1 MVRSVFIETSKTI
14 LFQCLIMTYTGLS
27 LLGNCGKEKEPLGA
41 PLGPFLP
48 ATMFP
53 LTLRAVGHETFL

>member
-1 MVRSVFIETSKTI
+1 MI
-14 LFQCLIMTYTGLS
+14 YTGLS
-27 LLGNCGKEKEPLGA
+27 LLGICGKEKEPLGA

-48 ATMFP
+48 VAMFP